1 MKRRNFIK
9 RTSLATGGLFLAP
22 QFLKAFESNNLS
34 VFNGK
39 KVVIIQ
45 LKGGNDGLNTVVPF
59 RNDLYYQNREQI
71 AITKN
76 SLLSLNDEVGF
87 HPSLKPLKK
96 LYDKGH
102 VSIINNVGYP
112 NPNRSHF
119 RSTDIWQTAS
129 NSNEFLQTG
138 WIGRYLD
145 ITKAKPYKAI
155 EVDENLSLMLKGD
168 LQNGLAITNPKL
180 FYKLLKQPFF
190 NGLLDN
196 YSNDTHLNEHNLGY
210 LYNTMIDAKSS
221 AEYIYEKS
229 KTKTSTIDY
238 PKNIFGKQLKTI
250 SEFITSGLET
260 QVYYAALSGFDTH
273 ANQKNR
279 QAKLLELYAE
289 SMEVFVND
297 LQKNNAFE
305 DTLIL
310 TFSEFGRRV
319 KQNGSNGTDHGTANN
334 VFVIGKD
341 LKKAGLYNSLPNLQ
355 NLDTNGDLKFSID
368 FREVYATILDKW
380 LHIENS
386 KVLNNKFSTLGF
398 I

>member
-9 RTSLATGGLFLAP
+9 RTSLATGGAFLVP
-22 QFLKAFESNNLS
+22 QFLKAFETTLS
-34 VFNGK
+34 QVNSYK

-59 RNDLYYQNREQI
+59 RNDLYYQNRGNI
-71 AITKN
+71 ALQKN
-76 SLLSLNDEVGF
+76 QLLQLNDEVGF
-87 HPSLKPLKK
+87 HPSLAPLQN
-96 LYDKGH
+96 LFDDGH

-129 NSNEFLQTG
+129 DSNEYLQSGWVGRFLDVTNS
-138 WIGRYLD
+138 
-145 ITKAKPYKAI
+145 KPYRAI
-155 EVDENLSLMLKGD
+155 EVDESLSLLLKGNH
-168 LQNGLAITNPKL
+168 QNGLAITNPKL
-180 FYKLLKQPFF
+180 FHRLLNQPFF
-190 NGLLDN
+190 DN
-196 YSNDTHLNEHNLGY
+196 VFNNYKNDKHLSEHNLGY

-221 AEYIYEKS
+221 ASYIYEK
-229 KTKTSTIDY
+229 TKTQSSSVDY
-238 PKNIFGKQLKTI
+238 PKNAFGKQLKTI
-250 SEFITSGLET
+250 AEFISSGIDT
-260 QVYYAALSGFDTH
+260 QIYYAGLTGFDTH

-279 QAKLLELYAE
+279 QARLLKVYAE
-289 SMEVFVND
+289 SIATFVKD
-297 LQKNNAFE
+297 LKRNNTFD

-334 VFVIGKD
+334 VFVIGKN
-341 LKKAGLYNSLPNLQ
+341 LKKNGMYNRLPNLSD
-355 NLDTNGDLKFSID
+355 LDDNGDLKYTVD

-380 LHIENS
+380 LAIDNA
-386 KVLNNKFSTLGF
+386 KVLNKNFSNLDF